1 MPEVVYSLCFVMSAL
16 CALLLVRSYRASR
29 SRLLMWSSLC
39 FVGLALNNL
48 VLVIDLVLT
57 AEAVDLSLI
66 RQGVAL
72 VALVLLVIGLV
83 REERT

>member
-72 VALVLLVIGLV
+72 VALILLVIDLV